1 MVSGKSSN
9 NKLSKFGKK
18 INFFLILL
26 CLFLVF
32 LGKLDLIAVRNLKAF
47 MSDFLAPITF
57 MFNKPV
63 KEIVEVLEDVKS
75 VTSLRDENIR
85 LKSEIR
91 RLNVWKSKTESQEL
105 ELLELRELLKVIPK
119 TNNQIITGRVLTAAG
134 GIFANT
140 VLINV
145 GKKDGIKIGQPAISS
160 FGLVGY
166 VVNVGVNS
174 SRILLIIDIN
184 AMIPIYLTD
193 SNWPAVVQGQNG
205 KLLKIRFLSSE
216 AKPVEG
222 EVLETSGHGGQLP
235 SGINV
240 GNIVKSFSGNYY
252 VKPTVNFQRLTYVS
266 IITNFNSKY
275 FTKNIFN
282 GFAPLQKPVES
293 IGLKGIN
300 SSGSRKLESLKD
312 Q

>member
-1 MVSGKSSN
+1 MVSGKPSN
-9 NKLSKFGKK
+9 NKPSKFGKK
-18 INFFLILL
+18 INLILILL

-47 MSDFLAPITF
+47 MSDFLAPVTSI
-57 MFNKPV
+57 FNKPV
-63 KEIVEVLEDVKS
+63 KGIIEVLEDVKS
-75 VTSLRDENIR
+75 VTSLRNENIR

-91 RLNVWKSKTESQEL
+91 GLKVWKSKTESQEL

-119 TNNQIITGRVLTAAG
+119 NNNKIITGRVITAAG

-145 GKKDGIKIGQPAISS
+145 GKKDGITIGQPAISS
-160 FGLVGY
+160 LGLVGY
-166 VVNVGVNS
+166 VVNVGMNS

-184 AMIPIYLTD
+184 SMIPIYLTD

-205 KLLKIRFLSSE
+205 DLLKIRFLSTE

-252 VKPTVNFQRLTYVS
+252 VKPTVKFQRLTYVS
-266 IITNFNSKY
+266 IIKNFKPKY
-275 FTKNIFN
+275 FSKDVFN
-282 GFAPLQKPVES
+282 GFAPLQKPAPS

-300 SSGSRKLESLKD
+300 SSGHRKQESFKN
-312 Q
+312 

>member
-1 MVSGKSSN
+1 MVSGKPSN
-9 NKLSKFGKK
+9 NKTSKFGKK

-26 CLFLVF
+26 CLSLVF
-32 LGKLDLIAVRNLKAF
+32 LGKLDLIAARNLKAF

-57 MFNKPV
+57 LFNKPV
-63 KEIVEVLEDVKS
+63 KEIAAVLEDVKS
-75 VTSLRDENIR
+75 ATSLREENIR
-85 LKSEIR
+85 FKSEIR

-119 TNNQIITGRVLTAAG
+119 KNNQIITGRVFTAAG

-145 GKKDGIKIGQPAISS
+145 GEKDGIVIGQPAISS
-160 FGLVGY
+160 LGLVGY
-166 VVNVGVNS
+166 VINVGISS

-193 SNWPAVVQGQNG
+193 SNWPAVTQGQNG
-205 KLLKIRFLSSE
+205 ELLKIRFLSSE
-216 AKPVEG
+216 AKPLGG

-240 GNIVKSFSGNYY
+240 GRIVRSFSGNYY
-252 VKPTVNFQRLTYVS
+252 VKPTVNFQKLTYVS

-275 FTKNIFN
+275 SSKNNFN
-282 GFAPLQKPVES
+282 SFAPLQNPMPT

-300 SSGSRKLESLKD
+300 SSGTRNSESLKN
-312 Q
+312 

>member
-1 MVSGKSSN
+1 MVSGKPSN
-9 NKLSKFGKK
+9 NKTFKFGKK
-18 INFFLILL
+18 INFFLILM
-26 CLFLVF
+26 CLSLVF

-57 MFNKPV
+57 LFNKPV
-63 KEIVEVLEDVKS
+63 KEIAEVLEDVKS
-75 VTSLRDENIR
+75 ASSLRDENIR
-85 LKSEIR
+85 FKSEIR

-105 ELLELRELLKVIPK
+105 ELFELRELLKVIPK
-119 TNNQIITGRVLTAAG
+119 KNNQIITGRVFTAAG

-145 GKKDGIKIGQPAISS
+145 GEKDGIIIGQPAISS
-160 FGLVGY
+160 LGLVGY
-166 VVNVGVNS
+166 VINVGKNS

-193 SNWPAVVQGQNG
+193 SNWPAVTQGQNG
-205 KLLKIRFLSSE
+205 ELLKIRFLSSE

-240 GNIVKSFSGNYY
+240 GRIVRSFSGNYY
-252 VKPTVNFQRLTYVS
+252 VKPTVNFQKLTYVS

-275 FTKNIFN
+275 SSKNNFN
-282 GFAPLQKPVES
+282 GFAPLQKPMPT

-300 SSGSRKLESLKD
+300 SSGTRNSESLKN
-312 Q
+312 

>member
-1 MVSGKSSN
+1 VVSGKPSN
-9 NKLSKFGKK
+9 NKTSKFGKK

-26 CLFLVF
+26 CLLLVF
-32 LGKLDLIAVRNLKAF
+32 LGKLDLIAARNMKAF
-47 MSDFLAPITF
+47 MSDFLAPITIL
-57 MFNKPV
+57 FNKPV
-63 KEIVEVLEDVKS
+63 KEIVAVLEDVKS
-75 VTSLRDENIR
+75 ATSLREENIR
-85 LKSEIR
+85 FKSQIR

-119 TNNQIITGRVLTAAG
+119 KNNQIITGRVFTAAG

-145 GKKDGIKIGQPAISS
+145 GEKDGIVIGQPAISS
-160 FGLVGY
+160 LGLVGY
-166 VVNVGVNS
+166 VINVGISS

-193 SNWPAVVQGQNG
+193 SNWPAVTQGQNG
-205 KLLKIRFLSSE
+205 ELLKIRFLSSE
-216 AKPVEG
+216 AKPLEG

-240 GNIVKSFSGNYY
+240 GRIVRSLSDNYY
-252 VKPTVNFQRLTYVS
+252 VKPTVNFQKLTYVS

-275 FTKNIFN
+275 SSKNNFN
-282 GFAPLQKPVES
+282 GFAPLQKPMPT

-300 SSGSRKLESLKD
+300 SSGTRNSESLKN
-312 Q
+312 

>member
-1 MVSGKSSN
+1 VVSGKPSN
-9 NKLSKFGKK
+9 NKTSKFGKK

-26 CLFLVF
+26 CLSLVF
-32 LGKLDLIAVRNLKAF
+32 LGKLDLIAVRNMKAF
-47 MSDFLAPITF
+47 MSDFLAPITIL
-57 MFNKPV
+57 FNKPV
-63 KEIVEVLEDVKS
+63 KEIVAVLEDVKS
-75 VTSLRDENIR
+75 ATSLREENIR
-85 LKSEIR
+85 FKSQIR

-119 TNNQIITGRVLTAAG
+119 KNNQIITGRVFTAAG

-145 GKKDGIKIGQPAISS
+145 GEKDGIVIGQPAISS
-160 FGLVGY
+160 LGLVGY
-166 VVNVGVNS
+166 VINVGISS

-193 SNWPAVVQGQNG
+193 SNWPAVTQGQNG
-205 KLLKIRFLSSE
+205 ELLKIRFLSSE
-216 AKPVEG
+216 AKPLEG

-240 GNIVKSFSGNYY
+240 GRIVRSFSGNYY
-252 VKPTVNFQRLTYVS
+252 VKPTVNFQKLTYVS

-275 FTKNIFN
+275 SSKNNFN
-282 GFAPLQKPVES
+282 GFAPLQKPMPT

-300 SSGSRKLESLKD
+300 SSGTRNLESLKN
-312 Q
+312 

>member
-1 MVSGKSSN
+1 MVSGKPSN
-9 NKLSKFGKK
+9 NKTSKFGKK

-26 CLFLVF
+26 CLLLVF

-57 MFNKPV
+57 LFNKPV
-63 KEIVEVLEDVKS
+63 KEIAEVLEDVKS
-75 VTSLRDENIR
+75 ATSLRDENIR

-119 TNNQIITGRVLTAAG
+119 ENNQIITGRVFTAAG

-145 GKKDGIKIGQPAISS
+145 GEKDGVVIGQPAISS
-160 FGLVGY
+160 LGLVGY
-166 VVNVGVNS
+166 VINVGVSS

-205 KLLKIRFLSSE
+205 KLLKLKFLSSE

-240 GNIVKSFSGNYY
+240 GIIVKTFAGNFY
-252 VKPTVNFQRLTYVS
+252 VKPTVNFQKLTYVS
-266 IITNFNSKY
+266 VITNFNSKY
-275 FTKNIFN
+275 SSKKIFN
-282 GFAPLQKPVES
+282 GFAPLQKPMPS

-300 SSGSRKLESLKD
+300 SSGSRKLESLKN
-312 Q
+312 

>member
-1 MVSGKSSN
+1 VVSGKPSN
-9 NKLSKFGKK
+9 NKTSKFGKK

-26 CLFLVF
+26 CLSLVF
-32 LGKLDLIAVRNLKAF
+32 LGKLDLIAARNLKAF
-47 MSDFLAPITF
+47 MFDFLAPITF
-57 MFNKPV
+57 LFNKPV
-63 KEIVEVLEDVKS
+63 KEIVGVLEDVKS
-75 VTSLRDENIR
+75 ATSLREENIR
-85 LKSEIR
+85 FKSEIR
-91 RLNVWKSKTESQEL
+91 RLNVWKSKTEIQEL

-119 TNNQIITGRVLTAAG
+119 KNNQIITGRIFTAAG

-145 GKKDGIKIGQPAISS
+145 GEKDGIVIGQPAISS
-160 FGLVGY
+160 LGLVGY
-166 VVNVGVNS
+166 VINVGISS

-193 SNWPAVVQGQNG
+193 SNWPAVTQGQNG
-205 KLLKIRFLSSE
+205 ELLKIRFLSSE

-240 GNIVKSFSGNYY
+240 GRIVRSFSGNYY
-252 VKPTVNFQRLTYVS
+252 VKPTVNFQKLTYVS
-266 IITNFNSKY
+266 IITNFNLKYSSKN
-275 FTKNIFN
+275 KFN
-282 GFAPLQKPVES
+282 GFAPLQKPTPT

-300 SSGSRKLESLKD
+300 SSGTRN
-312 Q
+312 

>member
-1 MVSGKSSN
+1 MVSGKPSN
-9 NKLSKFGKK
+9 NKTSKFGKK

-26 CLFLVF
+26 CLSLVF
-32 LGKLDLIAVRNLKAF
+32 LGKLDLIAVRNMKAF
-47 MSDFLAPITF
+47 MSDFLAPITIL
-57 MFNKPV
+57 FNKPV
-63 KEIVEVLEDVKS
+63 KEIVAVLEDVKS
-75 VTSLRDENIR
+75 ATSLREENIR
-85 LKSEIR
+85 FKSQIR

-119 TNNQIITGRVLTAAG
+119 KNNQIITGRVFTAAG

-145 GKKDGIKIGQPAISS
+145 GEKDGIVIGQPAISS
-160 FGLVGY
+160 LGLVGY
-166 VVNVGVNS
+166 VINVGISS

-193 SNWPAVVQGQNG
+193 SNWPAVTQGQNG
-205 KLLKIRFLSSE
+205 ELLKIRFLSSE
-216 AKPVEG
+216 AKPLEG

-240 GNIVKSFSGNYY
+240 GRIVRSLSGNYY
-252 VKPTVNFQRLTYVS
+252 VKPTVNFQKLTYVS

-275 FTKNIFN
+275 SSKNNFN
-282 GFAPLQKPVES
+282 GFAPLQKPMPT

-300 SSGSRKLESLKD
+300 SSGTRNSESLKN
-312 Q
+312 

>member
-1 MVSGKSSN
+1 MVSGKPSN
-9 NKLSKFGKK
+9 NKTSKFGKK

-32 LGKLDLIAVRNLKAF
+32 LGKLDLIAARNMKAF
-47 MSDFLAPITF
+47 MSDFLAPITIL
-57 MFNKPV
+57 FNKPV
-63 KEIVEVLEDVKS
+63 KEIVAVLEDVKS
-75 VTSLRDENIR
+75 ATSLREENIR
-85 LKSEIR
+85 FKSQIR

-119 TNNQIITGRVLTAAG
+119 KNNQIITGRVFTAAG
-134 GIFANT
+134 GVFANT

-145 GKKDGIKIGQPAISS
+145 GEKDGIVIGQPAISS
-160 FGLVGY
+160 LGLVGY
-166 VVNVGVNS
+166 VINVGISS

-193 SNWPAVVQGQNG
+193 SNWPAVTQGQNG
-205 KLLKIRFLSSE
+205 ELLKIRFLSSE
-216 AKPVEG
+216 AKPLVG
-222 EVLETSGHGGQLP
+222 EFLETSGHGGQLP

-240 GNIVKSFSGNYY
+240 GRIVRSFSGNYY
-252 VKPTVNFQRLTYVS
+252 VKPTVNFQKLAYVS

-275 FTKNIFN
+275 SSKNNFN
-282 GFAPLQKPVES
+282 GFAPLQKPKPT

-300 SSGSRKLESLKD
+300 SSGTRNSESLKN
-312 Q
+312 

>member
-1 MVSGKSSN
+1 MVSGKPSN
-9 NKLSKFGKK
+9 NKTSKFGKK

-32 LGKLDLIAVRNLKAF
+32 LGKLDLIAARNMKAF
-47 MSDFLAPITF
+47 MSDFLAPITIL
-57 MFNKPV
+57 FNKPV
-63 KEIVEVLEDVKS
+63 KEIVAVLEDVKS
-75 VTSLRDENIR
+75 ATSLREENIR
-85 LKSEIR
+85 FKSQIR

-119 TNNQIITGRVLTAAG
+119 KNNQIITGRVFTASG

-145 GKKDGIKIGQPAISS
+145 GEKDGIVIGQPAISS
-160 FGLVGY
+160 LGLVGY
-166 VVNVGVNS
+166 VINVGISS

-193 SNWPAVVQGQNG
+193 SNWPAVTQGQNG
-205 KLLKIRFLSSE
+205 ELLKIRFLSSE
-216 AKPVEG
+216 AKPLEG

-240 GNIVKSFSGNYY
+240 GRIVRSFSGDYY
-252 VKPTVNFQRLTYVS
+252 VKPTVNFQKLTYVS

-275 FTKNIFN
+275 SPKNNFN
-282 GFAPLQKPVES
+282 GFAPLQKPMPT

-300 SSGSRKLESLKD
+300 SSGTRNSESLKN
-312 Q
+312 

>member
-1 MVSGKSSN
+1 VVSGKPSN
-9 NKLSKFGKK
+9 NKTSKFGK
-18 INFFLILL
+18 INNIFLILL
-26 CLFLVF
+26 CLSLVF

-57 MFNKPV
+57 LFNKPV
-63 KEIVEVLEDVKS
+63 KEIASVLEDVKS
-75 VTSLRDENIR
+75 ATSLREENIR
-85 LKSEIR
+85 FKSEIR

-119 TNNQIITGRVLTAAG
+119 KNNQIITGRVFTAAG

-145 GKKDGIKIGQPAISS
+145 GEKDGIVIGQPAISS
-160 FGLVGY
+160 LGLVGY
-166 VVNVGVNS
+166 VINVGISS

-193 SNWPAVVQGQNG
+193 SNWPAVTQGQNG
-205 KLLKIRFLSSE
+205 ELLKIRFLSSE
-216 AKPVEG
+216 AKPLEG

-240 GNIVKSFSGNYY
+240 GRIVRSFSGNYY
-252 VKPTVNFQRLTYVS
+252 VKPTVNFQKLTYVS

-275 FTKNIFN
+275 SSKNNFN
-282 GFAPLQKPVES
+282 GFAPLQKPMPT

-300 SSGSRKLESLKD
+300 SSGTRNSESLKN
-312 Q
+312 

>member
-1 MVSGKSSN
+1 VVSGKPSN
-9 NKLSKFGKK
+9 SKPSKIGKK
-18 INFFLILL
+18 INLFLILL
-26 CLFLVF
+26 CLSLVF

-57 MFNKPV
+57 LFNKPV
-63 KEIVEVLEDVKS
+63 KEIAEVLEDVKS
-75 VTSLRDENIR
+75 VNSLREENIR
-85 LKSEIR
+85 FKSEIR
-91 RLNVWKSKTESQEL
+91 RLNVWKSKIKSQEL
-105 ELLELRELLKVIPK
+105 ELLELRELLNVIPK
-119 TNNQIITGRVLTAAG
+119 KNNQIITGRVFTASG

-145 GKKDGIKIGQPAISS
+145 GKKDGITMGQPAISS
-160 FGLVGY
+160 LGLVGY
-166 VVNVGVNS
+166 VINVGLNT

-205 KLLKIRFLSSE
+205 ELLKIRFLSSE

-235 SGINV
+235 SGINI

-252 VKPTVNFQRLTYVS
+252 VKPTVNFQKLTYIS

-275 FTKNIFN
+275 SLKENFN
-282 GFAPLQKPVES
+282 GFAPLQKPIPS

-300 SSGSRKLESLKD
+300 SSGARKSESLKN
-312 Q
+312 

>member
-1 MVSGKSSN
+1 VVSGKPSN
-9 NKLSKFGKK
+9 NKTSKFGKK

-26 CLFLVF
+26 CLLLVF
-32 LGKLDLIAVRNLKAF
+32 LGKLDLIAARNMKAF
-47 MSDFLAPITF
+47 MSDFLAPIAIL
-57 MFNKPV
+57 FNKPV
-63 KEIVEVLEDVKS
+63 KEIVAVLEDVKS
-75 VTSLRDENIR
+75 ATSLREENIR
-85 LKSEIR
+85 FKSQIR

-119 TNNQIITGRVLTAAG
+119 KNNQIITGRVFTAAG

-145 GKKDGIKIGQPAISS
+145 GEKDGIVIGQPAISS
-160 FGLVGY
+160 LGLVGY
-166 VVNVGVNS
+166 VINVGISS

-193 SNWPAVVQGQNG
+193 SNWPAVTQGQNG
-205 KLLKIRFLSSE
+205 ELLKIRFLSSE
-216 AKPVEG
+216 AKPLEG

-240 GNIVKSFSGNYY
+240 GRIVRSLSDNYY
-252 VKPTVNFQRLTYVS
+252 VKPTVNFQKLTYVS

-275 FTKNIFN
+275 SSKNNFN
-282 GFAPLQKPVES
+282 GFAPLQKPMPT

-300 SSGSRKLESLKD
+300 SSGTRNSESLKN
-312 Q
+312 

>member
-1 MVSGKSSN
+1 MVSGKPSN
-9 NKLSKFGKK
+9 NKTSKFGK
-18 INFFLILL
+18 INNIFLILL
-26 CLFLVF
+26 CLSLVF

-57 MFNKPV
+57 LFNKPV
-63 KEIVEVLEDVKS
+63 KEIASVLEDVKS
-75 VTSLRDENIR
+75 VTSLREENIR
-85 LKSEIR
+85 FRSEIR

-119 TNNQIITGRVLTAAG
+119 KNNQIITGRVFTAAG
-134 GIFANT
+134 GVFANT

-145 GKKDGIKIGQPAISS
+145 GEKDGIVIGQPAISS
-160 FGLVGY
+160 LGLVGY
-166 VVNVGVNS
+166 VINVGISS

-193 SNWPAVVQGQNG
+193 SNWPAVTQGQNG
-205 KLLKIRFLSSE
+205 ELLKIRFLSSE
-216 AKPVEG
+216 AKPLAG

-240 GNIVKSFSGNYY
+240 GRIVRSFSGNYY
-252 VKPTVNFQRLTYVS
+252 VKPTVNFQKLTYVS

-275 FTKNIFN
+275 SSKNNFN
-282 GFAPLQKPVES
+282 GFAPLQKPMPT

-300 SSGSRKLESLKD
+300 SSGTRNSESLKN
-312 Q
+312 

>member
-1 MVSGKSSN
+1 MVSGKPSN
-9 NKLSKFGKK
+9 NKTSKFGKK

-26 CLFLVF
+26 CLSLVF
-32 LGKLDLIAVRNLKAF
+32 LGKLDLIAVRNMKAF
-47 MSDFLAPITF
+47 MSDFLAPITIL
-57 MFNKPV
+57 FNKPV
-63 KEIVEVLEDVKS
+63 KEIVAVLEDVKS
-75 VTSLRDENIR
+75 ATSLREENIR
-85 LKSEIR
+85 FKSQIR

-119 TNNQIITGRVLTAAG
+119 KNNQIITGRVFTAAG
-134 GIFANT
+134 GVFANT

-145 GKKDGIKIGQPAISS
+145 GEKDGIVIGQPAISS
-160 FGLVGY
+160 LGLVGY
-166 VVNVGVNS
+166 VINVGISS

-193 SNWPAVVQGQNG
+193 SNWPAVTQGQNG
-205 KLLKIRFLSSE
+205 ELLKIRFLSSE
-216 AKPVEG
+216 ANPLEG

-240 GNIVKSFSGNYY
+240 GRIIRSFSGDYY
-252 VKPTVNFQRLTYVS
+252 VKPTVNFQKLTYVS

-275 FTKNIFN
+275 SSKNNFN
-282 GFAPLQKPVES
+282 GFAPLQKPMPT

-300 SSGSRKLESLKD
+300 SSGTRNSESLKN
-312 Q
+312 

>member
-1 MVSGKSSN
+1 MVSGKPSN
-9 NKLSKFGKK
+9 NKTSKFGKK

-26 CLFLVF
+26 CLSLVF
-32 LGKLDLIAVRNLKAF
+32 LGKLDLIAARNMKAF
-47 MSDFLAPITF
+47 MSDFLAPITIL
-57 MFNKPV
+57 FNKPV
-63 KEIVEVLEDVKS
+63 KEIVAVLEDVKS
-75 VTSLRDENIR
+75 ATSLREENIR
-85 LKSEIR
+85 FKSEIR

-119 TNNQIITGRVLTAAG
+119 KNNQIITGRVFTAAG

-145 GKKDGIKIGQPAISS
+145 GEKDGIVIGQPAISS
-160 FGLVGY
+160 LGLVGY
-166 VVNVGVNS
+166 VINVGISS

-193 SNWPAVVQGQNG
+193 SNWPAVTQGQNG
-205 KLLKIRFLSSE
+205 ELLKIRFLSSE
-216 AKPVEG
+216 AKPLEG

-240 GNIVKSFSGNYY
+240 GRIVRSLSDNYY
-252 VKPTVNFQRLTYVS
+252 VKPTVNFQKLTYVS

-275 FTKNIFN
+275 SSKNNFN
-282 GFAPLQKPVES
+282 GFAPLQKPMPT

-300 SSGSRKLESLKD
+300 SSGTRNSESLKN
-312 Q
+312 

>member
-1 MVSGKSSN
+1 MVSGKPLN
-9 NKLSKFGKK
+9 NKTSKFGKK

-26 CLFLVF
+26 CILLVF
-32 LGKLDLIAVRNLKAF
+32 LGKMDLIAVRNLKAF
-47 MSDFLAPITF
+47 LSDFLAPITF
-57 MFNKPV
+57 LFNKPV
-63 KEIVEVLEDVKS
+63 KEIAEVLEDVKS
-75 VTSLRDENIR
+75 AASLRDENIR
-85 LKSEIR
+85 FKSEIR

-105 ELLELRELLKVIPK
+105 ELLELREILNVIPK
-119 TNNQIITGRVLTAAG
+119 KNNQIITGRIFTAAG

-145 GKKDGIKIGQPAISS
+145 GEKDGIVIGQPAISS
-160 FGLVGY
+160 LGLVGY
-166 VVNVGVNS
+166 VINVGISS

-184 AMIPIYLTD
+184 AMIPVYLTD

-205 KLLKIRFLSSE
+205 ELLKIRFLSSE
-216 AKPVEG
+216 ANPIEG

-252 VKPTVNFQRLTYVS
+252 VKPTVNFQKLTYIS
-266 IITNFNSKY
+266 IIKNFKSQHSSKKHFNS
-275 FTKNIFN
+275 
-282 GFAPLQKPVES
+282 FAPLQKPIPS
-293 IGLKGIN
+293 IGLKGID
-300 SSGSRKLESLKD
+300 SSGTRKSESLNN

>member
-1 MVSGKSSN
+1 MVSGQPSN
-9 NKLSKFGKK
+9 NKPYKFGKRF
-18 INFFLILL
+18 NFILILL
-26 CLFLVF
+26 CLLLVF
-32 LGKLDLIAVRNLKAF
+32 LGKLDLIAIRNVKAF
-47 MSDFLAPITF
+47 LSDFLAPVTYVF
-57 MFNKPV
+57 SKPV

-75 VTSLRDENIR
+75 ATFLRDENIR

-91 RLNVWKSKTESQEL
+91 RLKVWKSKTEIKEL

-119 TNNQIITGRVLTAAG
+119 KNNKIITGRVITAAG

-145 GKKDGIKIGQPAISS
+145 GKKDGIIIGQPAISS

-166 VVNVGVNS
+166 VVNVGMNS

-184 AMIPIYLTD
+184 SMIPIYLTD

-216 AKPVEG
+216 ASPVEG

-240 GNIVKSFSGNYY
+240 GNIIKSFSGDYY

-266 IITNFNSKY
+266 IITNYNSKHLPR
-275 FTKNIFN
+275 NIFN
-282 GFAPLQKPVES
+282 GFAPLQKPTPS
-293 IGLKGIN
+293 IGLKGLN
-300 SSGSRKLESLKD
+300 SSGTRKLESLKD
-312 Q
+312 

>member
-1 MVSGKSSN
+1 MVSGKPSN
-9 NKLSKFGKK
+9 NKTSKFGKK

-26 CLFLVF
+26 CLSLVF
-32 LGKLDLIAVRNLKAF
+32 LGKLDLIAVRNMKAF
-47 MSDFLAPITF
+47 MSDFLAPITIL
-57 MFNKPV
+57 FNKPV
-63 KEIVEVLEDVKS
+63 KEIVAVLEDVKS
-75 VTSLRDENIR
+75 ATSLREENIR
-85 LKSEIR
+85 FKSQIR

-119 TNNQIITGRVLTAAG
+119 KNNQIITGRVFTAAG

-145 GKKDGIKIGQPAISS
+145 GEKDGIVIGQPAISS
-160 FGLVGY
+160 LGLVGY
-166 VVNVGVNS
+166 VINVGISS

-193 SNWPAVVQGQNG
+193 SNWPAVTQGQNG
-205 KLLKIRFLSSE
+205 ELLKIRFLSSE
-216 AKPVEG
+216 AKPLEG

-240 GNIVKSFSGNYY
+240 GRIVRSFSGNYY
-252 VKPTVNFQRLTYVS
+252 VKPTVNFQKLTYVS

-275 FTKNIFN
+275 SSKNNFN
-282 GFAPLQKPVES
+282 GFAPLQKPMPT

-300 SSGSRKLESLKD
+300 SSGTRNSESLKN
-312 Q
+312 

>member
-1 MVSGKSSN
+1 VVSGKPSN
-9 NKLSKFGKK
+9 NKTSKFGKK

-26 CLFLVF
+26 CLSLVF
-32 LGKLDLIAVRNLKAF
+32 LGKLDLIAVRNMKAF
-47 MSDFLAPITF
+47 MSDFLAPITIL
-57 MFNKPV
+57 FNKPV
-63 KEIVEVLEDVKS
+63 KEIVAVLEDVKS
-75 VTSLRDENIR
+75 ATSLREENIR
-85 LKSEIR
+85 FKSQIR

-119 TNNQIITGRVLTAAG
+119 KNNQIITGRVFTAAG

-145 GKKDGIKIGQPAISS
+145 GEKDGIVIGQPAISS
-160 FGLVGY
+160 LGLVGY
-166 VVNVGVNS
+166 VINVGISS

-193 SNWPAVVQGQNG
+193 SNWPAVTQGQNG
-205 KLLKIRFLSSE
+205 ELLKIRFLSSE
-216 AKPVEG
+216 AKPLEG

-240 GNIVKSFSGNYY
+240 GRIVRSFSGNYY
-252 VKPTVNFQRLTYVS
+252 VKPTVNFQKLTYVS

-275 FTKNIFN
+275 SSKNNFN
-282 GFAPLQKPVES
+282 GFAPLQKPMPT

-300 SSGSRKLESLKD
+300 SSGTRNSESLKN
-312 Q
+312 

>member
-1 MVSGKSSN
+1 MVSGKPSN
-9 NKLSKFGKK
+9 NKLNKFGKK
-18 INFFLILL
+18 INFILILL

-47 MSDFLAPITF
+47 LSDFLAPITF
-57 MFNKPV
+57 VFNKPV
-63 KEIVEVLEDVKS
+63 KEIAEVLEDVKS
-75 VTSLRDENIR
+75 ATSLRDENTR

-91 RLNVWKSKTESQEL
+91 GLKVWKSKTESQEL

-119 TNNQIITGRVLTAAG
+119 NNNKIITGRVITAAG

-145 GKKDGIKIGQPAISS
+145 GKKDGITIGQPAISS
-160 FGLVGY
+160 LGLVGY
-166 VVNVGVNS
+166 VVNVGLNS

-216 AKPVEG
+216 ANPVEG

-252 VKPTVNFQRLTYVS
+252 VKPAVNLQRLTYVS
-266 IITNFNSKY
+266 IITNFNSEY
-275 FTKNIFN
+275 SLNKNFN
-282 GFAPLQKPVES
+282 GFAPLQKPIPS
-293 IGLKGIN
+293 IGLKGID
-300 SSGSRKLESLKD
+300 SSGTRKLESIKD
-312 Q
+312 

>member
-1 MVSGKSSN
+1 MVSGKPSN
-9 NKLSKFGKK
+9 NKTSKFGKK

-26 CLFLVF
+26 CLSLVF
-32 LGKLDLIAVRNLKAF
+32 LGKLDLIAARNLKAF

-57 MFNKPV
+57 LFNKPV
-63 KEIVEVLEDVKS
+63 KEIAAVLEDVKS
-75 VTSLRDENIR
+75 ATSLREENIR
-85 LKSEIR
+85 FKSEIR

-119 TNNQIITGRVLTAAG
+119 KNNQIITGRVFTAAG

-145 GKKDGIKIGQPAISS
+145 GEKDGIVIGQPAISS
-160 FGLVGY
+160 LGLVGY
-166 VVNVGVNS
+166 VINVGISS

-193 SNWPAVVQGQNG
+193 SNWPAVTQGQNG
-205 KLLKIRFLSSE
+205 ELLKIRFLSSE
-216 AKPVEG
+216 AKPLEG

-240 GNIVKSFSGNYY
+240 GRIVRSFSGDYY
-252 VKPTVNFQRLTYVS
+252 VKPTVNFQKLTYVS

-275 FTKNIFN
+275 FSKNNFN
-282 GFAPLQKPVES
+282 GFAPLQKPMQT

-300 SSGSRKLESLKD
+300 SSGTRNSESLKN
-312 Q
+312 

>member
-1 MVSGKSSN
+1 MVSGKPSN
-9 NKLSKFGKK
+9 NKTSKFGKK

-26 CLFLVF
+26 CLSLVF
-32 LGKLDLIAVRNLKAF
+32 LGKLDLIAARNLKAF

-57 MFNKPV
+57 LFNKPV
-63 KEIVEVLEDVKS
+63 KEIAAVLEDVKS
-75 VTSLRDENIR
+75 AASLREENIR
-85 LKSEIR
+85 FKSEIR

-119 TNNQIITGRVLTAAG
+119 KNNQIITGRVFTASG

-145 GKKDGIKIGQPAISS
+145 GEKDGIIIGQPAISS
-160 FGLVGY
+160 LGLVGY
-166 VVNVGVNS
+166 VINVGISS

-193 SNWPAVVQGQNG
+193 SNWPAVTQGQNG
-205 KLLKIRFLSSE
+205 ELLKIRFLSSE
-216 AKPVEG
+216 ANPLEG

-240 GNIVKSFSGNYY
+240 GRIVRSFSGNYY
-252 VKPTVNFQRLTYVS
+252 VKPTVNFQKLTYVS

-275 FTKNIFN
+275 SSKKIFN
-282 GFAPLQKPVES
+282 GFAPLQKPMPS

-300 SSGSRKLESLKD
+300 SSGTRKLESLKN
-312 Q
+312 

>member
-1 MVSGKSSN
+1 MVSGKPSN
-9 NKLSKFGKK
+9 NKTSKFGK
-18 INFFLILL
+18 INNIFLILL
-26 CLFLVF
+26 CLSLVF
-32 LGKLDLIAVRNLKAF
+32 LGKLDLIAARNLKAF

-57 MFNKPV
+57 LFNKPV
-63 KEIVEVLEDVKS
+63 KEIAAVLEDVKS
-75 VTSLRDENIR
+75 AASLREENIR
-85 LKSEIR
+85 FKSEIR

-119 TNNQIITGRVLTAAG
+119 KNNQIITGRVFTAAG
-134 GIFANT
+134 GVFANT

-145 GKKDGIKIGQPAISS
+145 GEKDGIVIGQPAISS
-160 FGLVGY
+160 LGLVGY
-166 VVNVGVNS
+166 VINVGISS

-193 SNWPAVVQGQNG
+193 SNWPAVTQGQNG
-205 KLLKIRFLSSE
+205 ELLKIRFLSSE
-216 AKPVEG
+216 AKPLEG

-240 GNIVKSFSGNYY
+240 GRIVRSLSDNYY
-252 VKPTVNFQRLTYVS
+252 VKPTVNFQKLTYVS

-275 FTKNIFN
+275 SSKNNFN
-282 GFAPLQKPVES
+282 GFAPLQKPMPT

-300 SSGSRKLESLKD
+300 SSGTRNSESLKN
-312 Q
+312 

>member
-1 MVSGKSSN
+1 MVSGKPSN
-9 NKLSKFGKK
+9 NKTSKFGK
-18 INFFLILL
+18 INNIFLILL
-26 CLFLVF
+26 CLSLVF
-32 LGKLDLIAVRNLKAF
+32 LGKLDLIAARNLKAF

-57 MFNKPV
+57 LFNKPV
-63 KEIVEVLEDVKS
+63 KEIAAVLEDVKS
-75 VTSLRDENIR
+75 ATSLREENIR
-85 LKSEIR
+85 FKSEIR

-119 TNNQIITGRVLTAAG
+119 KNNQIITGRVFTAAG

-145 GKKDGIKIGQPAISS
+145 GEKDGIVIGQPAISS
-160 FGLVGY
+160 LGLVGY
-166 VVNVGVNS
+166 VINVGISS

-193 SNWPAVVQGQNG
+193 SNWPAVTQGQNG
-205 KLLKIRFLSSE
+205 ELLKIRFLSSE
-216 AKPVEG
+216 AKPLEG

-240 GNIVKSFSGNYY
+240 GRIVRSFSDNYY
-252 VKPTVNFQRLTYVS
+252 VKPTVNFQKLTYVS

-275 FTKNIFN
+275 SSKNNFN
-282 GFAPLQKPVES
+282 GFAPLQKPMPT

-300 SSGSRKLESLKD
+300 SSGTRNSESLKN
-312 Q
+312 

>member
-1 MVSGKSSN
+1 VVSGKPSN
-9 NKLSKFGKK
+9 NKTSKFGKK

-26 CLFLVF
+26 CLSLVF
-32 LGKLDLIAVRNLKAF
+32 LGKLDLIAARNMKAF
-47 MSDFLAPITF
+47 MSDFLAPITIL
-57 MFNKPV
+57 FNKPV
-63 KEIVEVLEDVKS
+63 KEIAAVLEDVKS
-75 VTSLRDENIR
+75 ATSLREENIR
-85 LKSEIR
+85 FKSQIR

-119 TNNQIITGRVLTAAG
+119 KNNQIITGRVFTAAG

-145 GKKDGIKIGQPAISS
+145 GEKDGIVIGQPAISS
-160 FGLVGY
+160 LGLVGY
-166 VVNVGVNS
+166 VINVGINS

-193 SNWPAVVQGQNG
+193 SNWPAVTQGQNG
-205 KLLKIRFLSSE
+205 ELLKIRFLSSE
-216 AKPVEG
+216 AKPLEG

-240 GNIVKSFSGNYY
+240 GRIVKSFSGNYY
-252 VKPTVNFQRLTYVS
+252 VKPTVNFQKLTYVS

-275 FTKNIFN
+275 SSKKNFN
-282 GFAPLQKPVES
+282 GFAPLQKPMPT

-300 SSGSRKLESLKD
+300 SSGTRNSESLKN
-312 Q
+312 